1 VVRAKGGLIEAS
13 DVDAV
18 LPTLARRVP
27 MEEVSFEDLVRFKL
41 SELLRMVDGYPVHA
55 LHEEVMGLVERPLL
69 RLVLEHTGKNQV
81 KAAEILGLSRNTL
94 RRRLQDFGLVGPRGK
109 MLRAKPGSR
118 PAGARKIQKR

>member
-1 VVRAKGGLIEAS
+1 
-13 DVDAV
+13 V

-27 MEEVSFEDLVRFKL
+27 MEDFSFEDLVRFKL
-41 SELLRMVDGYPVHA
+41 SELLRLVDGYPVDA

-94 RRRLQDFGLVGPRGK
+94 RRRLQDFGLANPRAK
-109 MLRAKPGSR
+109 MLRAKPSS
-118 PAGARKIQKR
+118 ARTSATKKQKS